1 MTAKLYYRRG
11 KTHSVKFE
19 TIYKLGETA
28 TPEEVTTEG
37 KKRWCCFCYGL
48 INIYMDNYLRI

>member
-37 KKRWCCFCYGL
+37 KKNKGGVVFATG
-48 INIYMDNYLRI
+48 